1 MEGDLQRAVGRNLRA
16 YRQARGLSQEAF
28 AEVVGVHRT
37 YMGGLE
43 RGERNLTLRSV
54 ERLATRLDISPMQL
68 LQQAAT
74 PEASWPTAVGIMVDP
89 KPQHSAPTTAPD

>member
-16 YRQARGLSQEAF
+16 YRKARGLSQEAF

-43 RGERNLTLRSV
+43 RGERNLTLKSV
-54 ERLATRLDISPMQL
+54 ERIAARINVPAIQL
-68 LQQAAT
+68 M
-74 PEASWPTAVGIMVDP
+74 S
-89 KPQHSAPTTAPD
+89 TTAPETSWTEGVGVVVDTPPHRPGRKGRH